1 MIKWLKRAVNFSVSP
16 PLQWPL
22 PQVTNN
28 CGVAVVLTGMTTE
41 ITPFPLWATLY
52 LATHQIHLCW
62 CLISTP
68 RPLSIRVSGSRGPGS
83 IYLHLVF
90 MLVSHHSVFCFSVLS
105 FFIHVIRIC
114 MVSWKSD
121 TCGLEH
127 LSLGVLKILTDGTR
141 WTYSALT

>member
-1 MIKWLKRAVNFSVSP
+1 MIKWLKCAVNFSVSP

-52 LATHQIHLCW
+52 LATHQIHLRW

-68 RPLSIRVSGSRGPGS
+68 RPLSIRVSGSRGPAAF
-83 IYLHLVF
+83 ICIWFWCWFLIILYFVL
-90 MLVSHHSVFCFSVLS
+90 LS
-105 FFIHVIRIC
+105 FPSLSTSSESV
-114 MVSWKSD
+114 W
-121 TCGLEH
+121 
-127 LSLGVLKILTDGTR
+127 SLGKVTPAVWSTSLWGYWRYLQMVHDEHTVL
-141 WTYSALT
+141 